1 MFTTASELR
10 RLLKTCLTNSL
21 VLPKYLLTVAIEG
34 NLADWVFDKFGWEL
48 EIVLYDK
55 HIIMQ
60 SRRQSYIDFQ
70 DVNHITSRF
79 NFA

>member
-1 MFTTASELR
+1 MDREQLFQNLSELE
-10 RLLKTCLTNSL
+10 KQ
-21 VLPKYLLTVAIEG
+21 
-34 NLADWVFDKFGWEL
+34 
-48 EIVLYDK
+48 LYDK